1 MSEQNYDLIYT
12 AVEKIAISPEDA
24 RAVVQ
29 GYFNQIPSNV
39 NKDTSRK
46 MVAEKIID
54 RYAYLS
60 ATSGGVTSLTGI
72 IPGLGTVASI
82 IGGGTAD
89 VITTM
94 KLQVDM
100 TMCLATAYGYDITNE
115 DAKHLT
121 FLIAGAGAFEQITNT
136 MGGNFASKTAL
147 KITDIYLKGATLEAV
162 KQFFKAIGINFT
174 KAAFK
179 KALPFGIGLVIS
191 SSTNYALTKYVGN
204 KALDWFVINPYEKE
218 KTL

>member
-12 AVEKIAISPEDA
+12 TVEKIAISPEDA

-60 ATSGGVTSLTGI
+60 ATSGGITSLAGI
-72 IPGLGTVASI
+72 IPGLGTAASI

-89 VITTM
+89 VIATM

-100 TMCLATAYGYDITNE
+100 TMCLATAYGY
-115 DAKHLT
+115 
-121 FLIAGAGAFEQITNT
+121 EQMTNT
-136 MGGNFASKTAL
+136 IGGGFASKTAL

-191 SSTNYALTKYVGN
+191 SSTNYALTKN
-204 KALDWFVINPYEKE
+204 M
-218 KTL
+218 